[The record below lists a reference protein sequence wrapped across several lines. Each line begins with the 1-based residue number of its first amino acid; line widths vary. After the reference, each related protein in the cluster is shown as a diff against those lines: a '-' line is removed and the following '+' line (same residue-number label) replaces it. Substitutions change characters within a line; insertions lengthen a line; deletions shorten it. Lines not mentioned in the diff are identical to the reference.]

1 MEGHSAKAGLKEE
14 TTHAHG
20 IPSMKTAGSDA
31 DVILLI
37 FDPLDIH
44 FTDEVIELLRSIN
57 KPILLA
63 VNKIDTS
70 ENRKPM

>member
-1 MEGHSAKAGLKEE
+1 
-14 TTHAHG
+14 
-20 IPSMKTAGSDA
+20 MKTAGSDA